1 MSTPKKRNESMKNL
15 KKKLKNNFNDNWAL
29 YSIIFREIIKISIII
44 ILTKKIIIKIKE
56 GNLK

>member
-1 MSTPKKRNESMKNL
+1 MSTPKKRNESMKDL

-44 ILTKKIIIKIKE
+44 MLIKKIIIKIKE